1 MDEHE
6 WLAQRF
12 EANRTHLRTVAY
24 RMLGSIGEADDAVQE
39 AWLRLS
45 RSGLVDCPFALI
57 VAGGFAPPAH
67 KAPPRSDRG
76 VPDLIPH
83 SRCRPS
89 PGDPLRLSLG
99 MRGPRRIYALGA
111 GWLAVVTK
119 LPFGVILGQGVLIF
133 IPFDLIKVSLTTLV
147 AVAVAPAIAT
157 PNAQK
162 RGSPGRAR

>member
-6 WLAQRF
+6 WLAQWF

-45 RSGLVDCPFALI
+45 RSGLVYCPFALI

-83 SRCRPS
+83 SRCR
-89 PGDPLRLSLG
+89 
-99 MRGPRRIYALGA
+99 RGVAAPAVADAAHRRAIPFGFLWGCA
-111 GWLAVVTK
+111 GLAVST
-119 LPFGVILGQGVLIF
+119 PLG
-133 IPFDLIKVSLTTLV
+133 
-147 AVAVAPAIAT
+147 PA
-157 PNAQK
+157 
-162 RGSPGRAR
+162 GSPW